1 MERDEQIRKLRDEN
15 VQDQRKLKQQLEEEM
30 ASAVELR
37 DTVEQL
43 SIRKEELKQQLLDKE
58 AELDEVKETYRY
70 GITLVTPREPRIH
83 PNSGVIKLNPGGPV
97 SGRV

>member
-1 MERDEQIRKLRDEN
+1 MLERDEQIRRLRDES

-43 SIRKEELKQQLLDKE
+43 SLRKEELKQQLLEKE
-58 AELDEVKETYRY
+58 VELDEVKETYRY
-70 GITLVTPREPRIH
+70 EIIGFIVITNML
-83 PNSGVIKLNPGGPV
+83 
-97 SGRV
+97 

>member
-1 MERDEQIRKLRDEN
+1 MLERDEQIRRLHDES

-43 SIRKEELKQQLLDKE
+43 SLRKEELKQQLLDKE
-58 AELDEVKETYRY
+58 VELDEVKETYRY
-70 GITLVTPREPRIH
+70 EIIGFIVITNML
-83 PNSGVIKLNPGGPV
+83 
-97 SGRV
+97 

>member
-1 MERDEQIRKLRDEN
+1 LLERDEQIRRLRDES

-43 SIRKEELKQQLLDKE
+43 SFRKEELKQQLLDKE
-58 AELDEVKETYRY
+58 VELDEVKETYRY
-70 GITLVTPREPRIH
+70 GIIIITNML
-83 PNSGVIKLNPGGPV
+83 
-97 SGRV
+97 

>member
-1 MERDEQIRKLRDEN
+1 
-15 VQDQRKLKQQLEEEM
+15 M

-70 GITLVTPREPRIH
+70 GITLVKLQTSHDSKLTPQLIIIYSMSLFERVYAITQLLR
-83 PNSGVIKLNPGGPV
+83 NMLKIKFILQ
-97 SGRV
+97 SLK

>member
-1 MERDEQIRKLRDEN
+1 MLERDEQIRKLRDEN

-30 ASAVELR
+30 ASALELR

-70 GITLVTPREPRIH
+70 GITLV
-83 PNSGVIKLNPGGPV
+83 KLQASHGSKSSP
-97 SGRV
+97 

>member
-1 MERDEQIRKLRDEN
+1 MS
-15 VQDQRKLKQQLEEEM
+15 
-30 ASAVELR
+30 SAVELR

-70 GITLVTPREPRIH
+70 GITV
-83 PNSGVIKLNPGGPV
+83 KLQTSHDSKISP
-97 SGRV
+97 